1 MIQAHI
7 YVYLAFAFLLV
18 AGNAFFVAA
27 EFAIVKVRATRIQE
41 MATSGLP
48 GSQLAREVVGN
59 LDEYLSACQLGITIV
74 SLGLGWVGEE
84 AFAGLLLPVLSYL
97 GAFAAPA
104 AHTIAATGAFVIIT
118 VLHIVLGEL
127 VPKSLAI
134 RRPGRIARI
143 AAPPLVAFRR
153 IFYPALFFL
162 NGSAILILR
171 LMGVRR
177 LEESVVSE
185 NELRL
190 LFVESIRSGTIT
202 SSEAEIMERATRFAD
217 RTARDVMVPLDR
229 VVTWRF
235 DRPVEENLALARSEK
250 HTRYPVHD
258 PRLDDLIGVINLKAL
273 ALYSEK
279 DALDLEASRLQDRTI
294 VKELERVP
302 EDRRIDAV
310 LKDLRRR
317 RQHMAVVVD
326 RQGKAIG
333 ILTMEDIIEEI
344 FGEIEDEFETS
355 PGPPAPGSA
364 APGPRTSGAGA

>member
-7 YVYLAFAFLLV
+7 YFYLAFAFLLV

-48 GSQLAREVVGN
+48 GSHLAREVVEN
-59 LDEYLSACQLGITIV
+59 LDQYLSACQLGITIV

-84 AFAGLLLPVLSYL
+84 AFAGVLLPVLSYM

-104 AHTIAATGAFVIIT
+104 AHTIAVTGAFVIIT

-143 AAPPLVAFRR
+143 AAPPLVAFKR
-153 IFYPALFFL
+153 IFYPALFIL
-162 NGSAILILR
+162 NGGAILILR

-190 LFVESIRSGTIT
+190 LFVESIRTGTIT

-235 DRPVEENLALARSEK
+235 DRPVEENLALARTEK
-250 HTRYPVHD
+250 HTRYPVYD
-258 PRLDDLIGVINLKAL
+258 ARMDDLIGVINLKAL

-279 DALDLEASRLQDRTI
+279 DAADLDASRLQDQAI
-294 VKELERVP
+294 VKEIVRVP
-302 EDRRIDAV
+302 EDRRIDTV
-310 LKDLRRR
+310 LKDMRRR
-317 RQHMAVVVD
+317 RQHMAAVVD

-364 APGPRTSGAGA
+364 APGPRTPGAGA

>member
-1 MIQAHI
+1 MIESHI
-7 YVYLAFAFLLV
+7 PLYLACAFLLV

-48 GSQLAREVVGN
+48 GSQLAREVVGH

-74 SLGLGWVGEE
+74 SLGLGWVGER
-84 AFAGLLLPVLSYL
+84 AFAGLLLPVFSYL
-97 GAFAAPA
+97 GAFAAPT
-104 AHTIAATGAFVIIT
+104 AHTIAAAGAFIIIT
-118 VLHIVLGEL
+118 ILHIVLGEL

-143 AAPPLVAFRR
+143 AAPPLVAFKRV
-153 IFYPALFFL
+153 FYPALWIL

-171 LMGVRR
+171 LFGVRR
-177 LEESVVSE
+177 LEESVISE

-190 LFVESIRSGTIT
+190 LFVESIRTGTIT

-235 DRPVEENLALARSEK
+235 DRPVEENLDVARAEK
-250 HTRYPVHD
+250 HTRYPVYD
-258 PRLDDLIGVINLKAL
+258 ARLDDLIGVINLKAL

-279 DALDLEASRLQDRTI
+279 DAADREASLIQDRAI
-294 VKELERVP
+294 VKELLRVP
-302 EDRRIDAV
+302 EDRRIDVV
-310 LKDLRRR
+310 LKEMRRR
-317 RQHMAVVVD
+317 RQHMAAVVD
-326 RQGKAIG
+326 RKGKAIG

-344 FGEIEDEFETS
+344 FGEIEDEFETA
-355 PGPPAPGSA
+355 PGPA
-364 APGPRTSGAGA
+364 APGPGI